1 MMVVCGSGPGQ
12 LAGLSEEDK
21 PSEQLLLSIVRM
33 GSLHCLPQAS
43 SADHQVCSGSYSRLL
58 TR

>member
-1 MMVVCGSGPGQ
+1 MLVCGAGPGQ
-12 LAGLSEEDK
+12 LAGICEEDK

-43 SADHQVCSGSYSRLL
+43 SADHQVAPVRAIC
-58 TR
+58 